1 MAKIT
6 DLLNYLQDNRI
17 HHQLIEHE
25 TAFTAHEVA
34 QSTHVPETELAK
46 TIIVR
51 ADGGFWMVVLRADQ
65 VIDMNL
71 LRKALDAKELHFAH
85 EEDLDFLFPD
95 CQTGAMPPFGNLYG
109 VPVIV
114 DTSLATDEEIVF
126 NACSH
131 TKAIRMKFA
140 DYGRLVRPRISFF
153 AHSQLLVSDNDS

>member
-6 DLLNYLQDNRI
+6 ELLNYLHDNKN

-34 QSTHVPETELAK
+34 RSTHVPESDLAK

-65 VIDMNL
+65 AIDMNL
-71 LRKALDAKELHFAH
+71 LRKALEAKELHFAH

-109 VPVIV
+109 IPVIV
-114 DTSLATDEEIVF
+114 DASLAADEDIVF

-131 TKAIRMKFA
+131 TKAIRMKFS
-140 DYGRLVRPRISFF
+140 DYGRLVRPKISVF
-153 AHSQLLVSDNDS
+153 AHSQLLVNDTEG

>member
-6 DLLNYLQDNRI
+6 DLLKYLQDNKI

-25 TAFTAHEVA
+25 SAFTAHEVA
-34 QSTHVPETELAK
+34 RSTHVPDSELAK
-46 TIIVR
+46 TVIVR
-51 ADGGFWMVVLRADQ
+51 ADGGFWMVILRADQ
-65 VIDMNL
+65 VIDLSL

-109 VPVIV
+109 VPVVV
-114 DTSLATDEEIVF
+114 DTALAADEEIVF

-131 TKAIRMKFA
+131 TKAIKMMFA
-140 DYGRLVRPRISFF
+140 DYERLVRPRVALF
-153 AHSQLLVSDNDS
+153 AQSPVAVRDYDE

>member
-6 DLLNYLQDNRI
+6 DLLNYLRDNKI

-34 QSTHVPETELAK
+34 RSTHVPDNELAK
-46 TIIVR
+46 TVVIR

-65 VIDMNL
+65 AIDMNL
-71 LRKALDAKELHFAH
+71 LRKAVDAKELQFAH
-85 EEDLDFLFPD
+85 EEDLDTLFPD

-109 VPVIV
+109 VPVVV
-114 DTSLATDEEIVF
+114 DASLAADDEIVF

-131 TKAIRMKFA
+131 TKAIRMKFS
-140 DYGRLVRPRISFF
+140 DYGRLVRPRVSAI
-153 AHSQLLVSDNDS
+153 AHSQFVATATEG

>member
-6 DLLNYLQDNRI
+6 DLLKYLQDNKV

-25 TAFTAHEVA
+25 TAYTAHEVA
-34 QSTHVPETELAK
+34 RSARVPEGELAK

-51 ADGGFWMVVLRADQ
+51 ADGGFWMAVLRGDQ
-65 VIDMNL
+65 IVDINL
-71 LRKALDAKELHFAH
+71 LKKALEAKEVHFAH

-109 VPVIV
+109 VPVVV
-114 DTSLATDEEIVF
+114 DLALASDEEIVF

-131 TKAIRMKFA
+131 TRAIKMKFS
-140 DYGRLVRPRISFF
+140 DFSRLVRPRVAAF
-153 AHSQLLVSDNDS
+153 AQTHLLVKDLEE

>member
-6 DLLNYLQDNRI
+6 DLLNYLHDNKI

-34 QSTHVPETELAK
+34 RSTHVPESDLAK

-65 VIDMNL
+65 AIDMNL
-71 LRKALDAKELHFAH
+71 LRKALEAKELHFAH

-109 VPVIV
+109 IPVIV
-114 DTSLATDEEIVF
+114 DASLAADEDIVF

-131 TKAIRMKFA
+131 TKAIRMKFS
-140 DYGRLVRPRISFF
+140 DYGRLVRPKISVF
-153 AHSQLLVSDNDS
+153 AHSQLLVNDTEG